1 MCTNDRRCRRI
12 TCENNVQARMRPA
25 KERVAVKGLVRDEKD
40 SRKEE
45 QTGTR

>member
-1 MCTNDRRCRRI
+1 
-12 TCENNVQARMRPA
+12 MRLA
-25 KERVAVKGLVRDEKD
+25 KERVAVKELVRDEKD